1 MYTQKSIPFN
11 KSEVHYS
18 IQKSSEKGVVFYHGD
33 GQNHT
38 AGNSILEL
46 FPDQYTKVSIDR
58 PGHGKSPFLT
68 GRTIEKECEILE
80 TIVGKEGI
88 KDPVV
93 IGHSSG
99 AVIAASFA
107 MRNKLQALILLN
119 PFFMNPR
126 KLFWYL
132 PASLLEKM
140 YLNQA
145 KGKHNPNAP
154 YHIFGNER
162 SEEDIHREAFVH
174 TPHETL
180 QQNLALF
187 EGYDVRRNMQ
197 HIDVPILI
205 LQSRKGLLST
215 HSHVRR
221 VCKDIPNVR
230 IESIDGTHNIHLLSK
245 QEVEEKIKKNM
256 NFLRL

>member
-154 YHIFGNER
+154 YHIFGHGPSVKLADEIKKIYVEMLGPLGIKQFEKVKDTFEENEII
-162 SEEDIHREAFVH
+162 EQIHE
-174 TPHETL
+174 
-180 QQNLALF
+180 
-187 EGYDVRRNMQ
+187 
-197 HIDVPILI
+197 
-205 LQSRKGLLST
+205 LQSKNIIS
-215 HSHVRR
+215 
-221 VCKDIPNVR
+221 KKEAKQFEDR
-230 IESIDGTHNIHLLSK
+230 IHHLL
-245 QEVEEKIKKNM
+245 EKLKG
-256 NFLRL
+256 